1 MAGFNGNEFILHR
14 ASNSLRKNLI
24 WWETQLFVPNFYR
37 QLRPL
42 GPLQDLHIYVDAS
55 TSWGIGIIIG
65 ESWAAFQLAAD
76 WKVLGLDICWLEAV
90 ALELLVYF
98 LAQLNFSQVHLLIH
112 SDNNG
117 AIGAHSKGRSGNNA
131 INLCVRRTYAV
142 LAEHLIVPKFKYIES
157 ALNPSDPISRGE
169 SGPSHRRLAQSFDL
183 PWELSNIFVDLP
195 G

>member
-1 MAGFNGNEFILHR
+1 M
-14 ASNSLRKNLI
+14 KTLI
-24 WWETQLFVPNFYR
+24 WWKKTLSQPGLYR

-42 GPLQDLHIYVDAS
+42 GPLRDLKIYVDAS
-55 TSWGIGIIIG
+55 TTWGIGIIIAD
-65 ESWAAFQLAAD
+65 SWTAFQLTD
-76 WKVLGLDICWLEAV
+76 TWKLPGRDICWLEAV

-98 LAQLNFSQVHLLIH
+98 LAQMGFTHTRLLIH

-117 AIGAHSKGRSGNNA
+117 AIGAHEKGRSPNIE

-142 LAEHLIVPKFKYIES
+142 LAEHLIVPEFIYIES

-169 SGPSHRRLAQSFDL
+169 PGPSPSKRLTRSFEL
-183 PWELSNIFVDLP
+183 PEELSEAIFDAY